1 MKNISVTIISSI
13 LFCVFNSF
21 LLPAQNN
28 PDNPVFN
35 NNGLTYDSIMYI
47 LDQKDISFQAKCKL
61 ISEDIHTLDP
71 LDKTTEIFKKVLL
84 LAKEENDKDQIFK
97 LYNSIA
103 NNYGL
108 IRNTEQMKLYLDSA
122 SVYAKDSENFNAL
135 GVHYYLLATYYQII
149 DDGVKSHEN
158 NYKAIEYFEKT
169 GGREKLIISI
179 YYNMCLDY
187 FTANDT
193 QSVKKII
200 EKMKE
205 VNARHSS
212 FESELYTNQIINGY
226 YNGVYK
232 QSKDSALLDSI
243 SFYNKKSIDLFESLG
258 YLEQSIA
265 KAHIVYDYYNFID
278 YEMKRSNPDK
288 KLIDSYMI
296 KLEELIEPNDTSRLI
311 WYHQINGS
319 LLVEKGKYRE
329 AEQELL
335 KALDYLEHQK
345 LGKVLSGYLGV
356 YERLAVFYQIT
367 GRLEEAIKYRI
378 LKEKVSAQ
386 VDEQKGYEAVRELD
400 TKYETARKDLEIS
413 QLNEEKQRTRFLL
426 ILIISIAI
434 FCIVLLFIAF
444 LYNRIKRL
452 RKEKEAVILANRIKE
467 KETEFRMTINKLELN
482 AMQSYLNGLEAERER
497 LAKELHDNVANEL
510 LSIDI
515 QLKAEVESD
524 HLSRQIENLHGEIR
538 NISHELMPP
547 KFRYASLPEIIYDY
561 VSKLNE
567 RGNLQIS
574 VEFDNEYMFENIPD
588 KFALEIYRIIQEAVS
603 NIIKHAEATT
613 AKITLNNEGDTLY
626 LSVEDNGKGFNPDKE
641 QDGIGLRIIRDRIK
655 SLNGKL
661 NIDTA
666 EGKGCKLDIALP
678 IVQ

>member
-319 LLVEKGKYRE
+319 LL
-329 AEQELL
+329 AEQ
-335 KALDYLEHQK
+335 
-345 LGKVLSGYLGV
+345 GK
-356 YERLAVFYQIT
+356 
-367 GRLEEAIKYRI
+367 
-378 LKEKVSAQ
+378 
-386 VDEQKGYEAVRELD
+386 
-400 TKYETARKDLEIS
+400 
-413 QLNEEKQRTRFLL
+413 
-426 ILIISIAI
+426 
-434 FCIVLLFIAF
+434 
-444 LYNRIKRL
+444 
-452 RKEKEAVILANRIKE
+452 
-467 KETEFRMTINKLELN
+467 
-482 AMQSYLNGLEAERER
+482 
-497 LAKELHDNVANEL
+497 
-510 LSIDI
+510 
-515 QLKAEVESD
+515 
-524 HLSRQIENLHGEIR
+524 
-538 NISHELMPP
+538 
-547 KFRYASLPEIIYDY
+547 
-561 VSKLNE
+561 
-567 RGNLQIS
+567 
-574 VEFDNEYMFENIPD
+574 
-588 KFALEIYRIIQEAVS
+588 
-603 NIIKHAEATT
+603 
-613 AKITLNNEGDTLY
+613 
-626 LSVEDNGKGFNPDKE
+626 
-641 QDGIGLRIIRDRIK
+641 
-655 SLNGKL
+655 
-661 NIDTA
+661 
-666 EGKGCKLDIALP
+666 
-678 IVQ
+678 